1 MAKQSVGL
9 GTTGR
14 IEYIYII
21 DSLSSTGLGKTGLVY
36 NTSGLTCYYVRNAAA
51 ASVVNLITQTSTGSW
66 VSGGFSEID
75 QTNMPGIY
83 RVDLPD
89 AVFASGSDK
98 AIVMIKGAANT
109 IPVTLEYQLTAAD
122 PNNFTTAS
130 IASST
135 WTFASR
141 TVTGGAV
148 TSVVNNVD
156 ITTTSMS
163 GIANSVWTNPSRSI
177 TSNLDK
183 NGYTVIAGVVTSV
196 PIQETSY
203 VGIATS
209 VWQFGIRTI
218 TGGTLTTNNDK
229 TGYVL
234 SQAFPANFSSLSIT
248 GGKVSIV
255 QSDLDYITSHIP
267 EVNYTN
273 IASANWNYLM
283 SGIATSGTFGYQI
296 KVFLDATVSSRSTLT
311 SNQVLEAIKKSTM
324 TTAETNKEIFSKLP

>member
-51 ASVVNLITQTSTGSW
+51 ASVVNLITQTPTGAW

-89 AVFASGSDK
+89 AIFASGSDK

-135 WTFASR
+135 WTFTSR
-141 TVTGGAV
+141 TITGGAV

-156 ITTTSMS
+156 ITTNSMS
-163 GIANSVWTNPSRSI
+163 GIANSAWIYAN
-177 TSNLDK
+177 
-183 NGYTVIAGVVTSV
+183 
-196 PIQETSY
+196 
-203 VGIATS
+203 
-209 VWQFGIRTI
+209 RTI

>member
-51 ASVVNLITQTSTGSW
+51 SSVVNLITQTPTGAW

-89 AVFASGSDK
+89 AIFASGSDK

-130 IASST
+130 IASSN
-135 WTFASR
+135 WTFTSR
-141 TVTGGAV
+141 TITGGAV

-156 ITTTSMS
+156 ITTNSMS
-163 GIANSVWTNPSRSI
+163 GIANSAWIYAN
-177 TSNLDK
+177 
-183 NGYTVIAGVVTSV
+183 
-196 PIQETSY
+196 
-203 VGIATS
+203 
-209 VWQFGIRTI
+209 RTI

-229 TGYVL
+229 TGYIL

-296 KVFLDATVSSRSTLT
+296 KMFLDATVSSRSTLT

>member
-14 IEYIYII
+14 IEYIYIV

-36 NTSGLTCYYVRNAAA
+36 NTSGLTCYYLRNATSS
-51 ASVVNLITQTSTGSW
+51 SVVNLITQTPTGAW
-66 VSGGFSEID
+66 VSGGFCEID
-75 QTNMPGIY
+75 QSNMPGIY

-98 AIVMIKGAANT
+98 AIVMVKGAANT
-109 IPVTLEYQLTAAD
+109 IPVTLEYQLTAAN
-122 PNNFTTAS
+122 PNIFTEAS

-135 WTFASR
+135 WTNASR
-141 TVTGGAV
+141 TITGGAV
-148 TSVVNNVD
+148 TSVINTVD
-156 ITTTSMS
+156 ITTNSMS
-163 GIANSVWTNPSRSI
+163 GIANSAWTN
-177 TSNLDK
+177 TS
-183 NGYTVIAGVVTSV
+183 
-196 PIQETSY
+196 
-203 VGIATS
+203 
-209 VWQFGIRTI
+209 RTI

-234 SQAFPANFSSLSIT
+234 TQSFPTNFSSLSIT

-255 QSDLDYITSHIP
+255 QTDLDYITSHIP

-283 SGIATSGTFGYQI
+283 SGIATSGTFGYQV
-296 KVFLDATVSSRSTLT
+296 KMFLDATVSSRSTLT
-311 SNQVLEAIKKSTM
+311 SNQVLEAIRKSTM
-324 TTAETNKEIFSKLP
+324 TTSETNKEIFSKLP

>member
-51 ASVVNLITQTSTGSW
+51 ASVVNLITQTPTGAW

-89 AVFASGSDK
+89 AIFASGSDK

-135 WTFASR
+135 WTFTSR
-141 TVTGGAV
+141 TITGGAV

-156 ITTTSMS
+156 ITTNSMS
-163 GIANSVWTNPSRSI
+163 GIANSAWIYAN
-177 TSNLDK
+177 
-183 NGYTVIAGVVTSV
+183 
-196 PIQETSY
+196 
-203 VGIATS
+203 
-209 VWQFGIRTI
+209 RTI

-229 TGYVL
+229 TGYIL

-273 IASANWNYLM
+273 IASANLNYLM

-296 KVFLDATVSSRSTLT
+296 KVLIL
-311 SNQVLEAIKKSTM
+311 
-324 TTAETNKEIFSKLP
+324 

>member
-51 ASVVNLITQTSTGSW
+51 SSVVNLITQTPTGAW
-66 VSGGFSEID
+66 VSGGFCEID
-75 QTNMPGIY
+75 QSNMPGIY
-83 RVDLPD
+83 RVDLPN

-98 AIVMIKGAANT
+98 AIVMLKGAANT

-122 PNNFTTAS
+122 PNIFTEAS
-130 IASST
+130 IAS
-135 WTFASR
+135 
-141 TVTGGAV
+141 
-148 TSVVNNVD
+148 TSWSY
-156 ITTTSMS
+156 TT
-163 GIANSVWTNPSRSI
+163 RSI

-209 VWQFGIRTI
+209 VWQFGTRTI

-296 KVFLDATVSSRSTLT
+296 KMFLDATVSSRSTLT
-311 SNQVLEAIKKSTM
+311 SNQVLEAIRKSTM
-324 TTAETNKEIFSKLP
+324 TPSETNKEIFSKLP